1 MLTSPKTIFL
11 FILQNK
17 IFHRSSQIHFM
28 AEKKYVFNKQQYKKK
43 VNLTNNMKERSSLYM
58 PINRINLYLTFGFF
72 AEPPPALPFGFVSV
86 VAAFFLRFK
95 PLLAAIGLSAFLAV
109 GVVVVT
115 LRDTEKNLSSR
126 PC

>member
-1 MLTSPKTIFL
+1 MYLINNNTKKRKSYK
-11 FILQNK
+11 QHERK
-17 IFHRSSQIHFM
+17 I
-28 AEKKYVFNKQQYKKK
+28 
-43 VNLTNNMKERSSLYM
+43 SSLYM

-72 AEPPPALPFGFVSV
+72 ADPPPALPFGFVSV

-95 PLLAAIGLSAFLAV
+95 PLLAVIGLSAFLAV